1 MVRASTRLTPSANT
15 PPKQL
20 RGFKKV
26 SLAAGESQTVAF
38 ELTPRDLSVW
48 DEGAGGW
55 AVAKG
60 TFGVLVGSSSR
71 DIRAQAQLVV

>member
-1 MVRASTRLTPSANT
+1 M
-15 PPKQL
+15 
-20 RGFKKV
+20 
-26 SLAAGESQTVAF
+26 AF